1 MRCVPSGRTPAP
13 FPKSDAKDTV
23 MIIKI
28 PIPKIEIERPSPDLI
43 KRLEGIGSA
52 TASSELRKLG
62 ISSPAIEGITSF
74 VPEKS
79 IVGPAI
85 TLQYLP
91 KREDQFP
98 EGGEYRAPDSQ
109 VHRHALY
116 HAQAGDIVV
125 VDGRGEV
132 SSGVFGD
139 MMLTYFKGRGGL
151 GIIIDGAIRDFGD
164 AKKLGLGMW
173 LKGVTPYAHTVTVQ
187 FPYAY
192 NVPIDCSGT
201 LVIPGDIIIADDDGA
216 VVVPAA
222 LAEQLAE
229 AGGEHSEWEVFT
241 REKLS
246 EGGDLRKYYPL
257 NDEAKAEY
265 EEWKKTNG

>member
-1 MRCVPSGRTPAP
+1 
-13 FPKSDAKDTV
+13 

-28 PIPKIEIERPSPDLI
+28 PIPKIEIERPSRDLI

-52 TASSELRKLG
+52 TASGELRKLG
-62 ISSPAIEGITSF
+62 ISSPVIDDLTSF
-74 VPEKS
+74 VPGKS

-98 EGGEYRAPDSQ
+98 EEGEYRAPDSQ

-116 HAQAGDIVV
+116 YAQAGDIVV
-125 VDGRGEV
+125 VDGRGEI

-151 GIIIDGAIRDFGD
+151 GIIIDGAIRDFGH
-164 AKKLGLGMW
+164 AKNLGLGMW
-173 LKGVTPYAHTVTVQ
+173 LKGVTPYAHTVTTQ

-192 NVPIDCSGT
+192 NVPIDCAGT
-201 LVIPGDIIIADDDGA
+201 LIVPGDIIIADDDGVVA
-216 VVVPAA
+216 VPSKLAA
-222 LAEQLAE
+222 DLLDLASQHAE
-229 AGGEHSEWEVFT
+229 WEEFSRDKLLAGGHLK
-241 REKLS
+241 R
-246 EGGDLRKYYPL
+246 YYPL
-257 NDEAKAEY
+257 SDEARPEY
-265 EEWKKTNG
+265 EAWKKEQGQ